1 MFAREKT
8 MHPFLK
14 RVIGITLIIAAIL
27 GLLFSVAGI
36 ATVWVLEPRIETGL
50 SHALDI
56 GRSVLDTSAEALA
69 IADKTLS
76 TTVSSMDSLKGA
88 IDSAAKTFDQI
99 SPLAETL
106 SKLSKDTL
114 PGTLKAAQTSLNSAA
129 ESAKVIDNVLGA
141 LNSLPFVPKDLY
153 NPAVPLHE
161 SLGNVANSLDAYL
174 TSLETTQ
181 KNLSDASGTLAGV
194 ENQLNQMATQI
205 GNIGASMKEAQGVVQ
220 KYQVLVKTSQE
231 RVDWLKSHLNTLMI
245 SLAAITTLILLWAM
259 VVQLALF
266 VQGWS
271 LLQNREPAAES
282 ATVPSVS
289 SRPVIESAAIMDSP
303 PAVENALAEENGPV
317 EESVP
322 ENPD

>member
-1 MFAREKT
+1 

-14 RVIGITLIIAAIL
+14 SVIGITLIIAAIL

-36 ATVWVLEPRIETGL
+36 ATVWVLEPRIENSL

-56 GRSVLDTSAEALA
+56 GRSVLDTSSEALA
-69 IADKTLS
+69 IADKTLT

-88 IDSAAKTFDQI
+88 VDSAAKTFDQI

-106 SKLSKDTL
+106 SKLSQDTL

-129 ESAKVIDNVLGA
+129 QSAKVIDDVLGA

-153 NPAVPLHE
+153 NPDVPLHE

-174 TSLETTQ
+174 TSLESTQ
-181 KNLSDASGTLAGV
+181 KNLSDASGNLAGV
-194 ENQLNQMATQI
+194 QNQLNQMATQI

-220 KYQVLVKTSQE
+220 KYQDLIKVSQD

-271 LLQNREPAAES
+271 LLQNRAPAVESVTSPSGASRQVIDNASVVDSLPAVEDRPAAKKGPAAES
-282 ATVPSVS
+282 T
-289 SRPVIESAAIMDSP
+289 
-303 PAVENALAEENGPV
+303 
-317 EESVP
+317 P
-322 ENPD
+322 EVKD